1 MKRLALLL
9 ALIAST
15 LLSGCIIVPVHR
27 GYYHHDGYYRDG
39 YDRDGGYDRGYSREG
54 PGPR

>member
-1 MKRLALLL
+1 MKRMALLL

-27 GYYHHDGYYRDG
+27 GYYHDGYYRDG
-39 YDRDGGYDRGYSREG
+39 YYRDGGYDRGYSRGE